1 MGFFSNLFGF
11 GKSKVDPDY
20 MSTAHLIP
28 SYYSSFPVYQQK
40 IIDTPQEKRTEKYDR
55 LELYYYGRPLKEYY
69 DLFVSTLNFAIT
81 SYSPTF
87 ICSFFDTIF
96 YHFLCY

>member
-28 SYYSSFPVYQQK
+28 SYYSSFPVYRQK
-40 IIDTPQEKRTEKYDR
+40 IIDTPQEKRTEKPAF
-55 LELYYYGRPLKEYY
+55 L
-69 DLFVSTLNFAIT
+69 
-81 SYSPTF
+81 
-87 ICSFFDTIF
+87 
-96 YHFLCY
+96 HFRRYFCLGKANCLAGWSD